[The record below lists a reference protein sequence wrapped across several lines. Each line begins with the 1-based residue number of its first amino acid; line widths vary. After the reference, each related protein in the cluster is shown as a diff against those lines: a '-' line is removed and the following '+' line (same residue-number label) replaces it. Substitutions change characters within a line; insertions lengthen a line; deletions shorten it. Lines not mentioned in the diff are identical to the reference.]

1 MNADSPGMRPDMRP
15 DMRPGTIPNMM
26 IDADELTRRADGH
39 WLTPPGGLSV
49 TAVEI
54 DSRLCA
60 PGTLFAALAGQH
72 ADGHDYLAAAAA
84 NGAAAALVARDPGPM
99 PCPLLMVDDVEAALA
114 RLGAFG
120 RAAHRMAGGHLVAI
134 TGSVG
139 KTGSKEML
147 AHMLRRLGGCHA
159 NRASFNNHLGVPL
172 TLATLPATPLPA
184 IQEIGM
190 NAAGEISTLSTLAQP
205 DIAVITRIA
214 DSHAGFFDSLD
225 DIAAAKA
232 EIFDGLTAGGTAILN
247 ADDPYFTFLGERA
260 RHAGA
265 GRIIGFGTDS
275 NADARLLDVVADS
288 AGTHIRADILGVRM
302 DVRMGTRGQHWA
314 RNAMGMLASVAALDL
329 DIAEAAEKLNDF
341 SELPGRGAVT
351 EGVFN
356 GATMTLVDDSY
367 NAGPASMNAAFAT
380 IAERPPQI
388 MVLSDML
395 ELGDAGAVAHAA
407 LAPAIAALHP
417 RVLITIGPMMA
428 EMASSLPASITRH
441 AVDAPD
447 AAIDALR
454 AMLRDGDL
462 VFIKGSNG
470 SGACRVAAEILDGFS
485 TPGGAKGGAS
495 HAA

>member
-1 MNADSPGMRPDMRP
+1 MSAATPDMMPGMM
-15 DMRPGTIPNMM
+15 PGRIPGMM
-26 IDADELTRRADGH
+26 IDADELARRADGH
-39 WLTPPGGLSV
+39 WLTPPGELVV

-72 ADGHDYLAAAAA
+72 VDGHDYLAAAAKK
-84 NGAAAALVARDPGPM
+84 GAAAALVSRDPGPM

-172 TLATLPATPLPA
+172 TLAALPDVPLA
-184 IQEIGM
+184 AVQEIGM
-190 NAAGEISTLSTLAQP
+190 NAAGEISVLSNLAQP

-214 DSHAGFFDSLD
+214 DSHAGFFESLD

-247 ADDPYFTFLGERA
+247 ADDPYFAFLGDRA
-260 RHAGA
+260 RDAGT
-265 GRIIGFGTDS
+265 GRIIGFGTGTD
-275 NADARLLDVVADS
+275 ADARLLDVTADN
-288 AGTHIRADILGVRM
+288 AGMDIRADILGTRIA
-302 DVRMGTRGQHWA
+302 VRMGTRGQHWA
-314 RNAMGMLASVAALDL
+314 HNAMAMLASVAALDL
-329 DIAEAAEKLNDF
+329 DIMKAAETLNDF
-341 SELPGRGAVT
+341 SELPGRGAIT

-356 GATMTLVDDSY
+356 GAAMTLIDDSY
-367 NAGPASMNAAFAT
+367 NAGPASMKAAFAT
-380 IAERPPQI
+380 IAETPPQL

-395 ELGDAGAVAHAA
+395 ELGDAGAAAHAA
-407 LAPAIAALHP
+407 LAPAITALHP
-417 RVLITIGPMMA
+417 RALITIGPMMA
-428 EMASSLPASITRH
+428 GMASSLPASIAHH

-454 AMLRDGDL
+454 AMLRDGDR

-470 SGACRVAAEILDGFS
+470 SGACHVAAAILAEFS
-485 TPGGAKGGAS
+485 MPDDANGGAS

>member
-1 MNADSPGMRPDMRP
+1 MSAATPDMMTGMMTGRIPGM
-15 DMRPGTIPNMM
+15 M
-26 IDADELTRRADGH
+26 INADELARRADGH
-39 WLTPPGGLSV
+39 WLTPPGELAV

-60 PGTLFAALAGQH
+60 PGTLFVALAGKH
-72 ADGHDYLAAAAA
+72 ADGHDYLGAAAKK
-84 NGAAAALVARDPGPM
+84 GAAAALVSRDPGPM

-172 TLATLPATPLPA
+172 TLAALPDAPFTA
-184 IQEIGM
+184 VQEIGM
-190 NAAGEISTLSTLAQP
+190 NAPGEISVLSNLAQP
-205 DIAVITRIA
+205 DITVITRIA
-214 DSHAGFFDSLD
+214 DSHSEFFDSLD

-232 EIFDGLTAGGTAILN
+232 EIFDGLTAGGTVILN
-247 ADDPYFTFLGERA
+247 ADDPYFTFLGDRA
-260 RHAGA
+260 RDAGA
-265 GRIIGFGTDS
+265 GRIIGFGTG
-275 NADARLLDVVADS
+275 AAPDARLLDAEADN
-288 AGTHIRADILGVRM
+288 AGTHIRADILGTQVS
-302 DVRMGTRGQHWA
+302 VRMGTRGRHWA
-314 RNAMGMLASVAALDL
+314 HNAMAMLASVAALDL
-329 DIAEAAEKLNDF
+329 DIIEAAETLNDF
-341 SELPGRGAVT
+341 SELPGRGAVSS
-351 EGVFN
+351 GIFN
-356 GATMTLVDDSY
+356 GAGMTLFDDSY
-367 NAGPASMNAAFAT
+367 NAGPASMKAAFAT
-380 IAERPPQI
+380 IAEMPPQL

-395 ELGDAGAVAHAA
+395 ELGDGSAAAHAA
-407 LAPAIAALHP
+407 LAPMIAALRP

-428 EMASSLPASITRH
+428 EMASTLPASIAHH

-454 AMLRDGDL
+454 AMLRDGDR

-470 SGACRVAAEILDGFS
+470 SGACHVAAAILAEFS
-485 TPGGAKGGAS
+485 MPDDANGGAS

>member
-1 MNADSPGMRPDMRP
+1 MNAATPGMK
-15 DMRPGTIPNMM
+15 
-26 IDADELTRRADGH
+26 IDAGELARRVEGTWLMPAGELT
-39 WLTPPGGLSV
+39 V

-54 DSRLCA
+54 DSRLCT

-72 ADGHDYLAAAAA
+72 TDGHDYIAAAGAA
-84 NGAAAALVARDPGPM
+84 GAAAALVSRDPGTLPRPL

-172 TLATLPATPLPA
+172 TLAALPDAPLA
-184 IQEIGM
+184 AVQEIGM
-190 NAAGEISTLSTLAQP
+190 NAPGEIRTLSTLAQP

-247 ADDPYFTFLGERA
+247 ADDAYFTFLSSRA
-260 RHAGA
+260 SNAGA
-265 GRIIGFGTDS
+265 GRTIGFGTDAS
-275 NADARLLDVVADS
+275 AEARLLDLMTDD
-288 AGTHIRADILGVRM
+288 AGTNVRADILGTGLAF
-302 DVRMGTRGQHWA
+302 RMGTRGQHWA
-314 RNAMGMLASVAALDL
+314 HNAMAMLAAVAALDL
-329 DIAEAAEKLNDF
+329 DVKQAAESLNDF
-341 SELPGRGAVT
+341 SEMPGRGAISS
-351 EGVFN
+351 GVFDS
-356 GATMTLVDDSY
+356 TTIILIDDSY
-367 NAGPASMNAAFAT
+367 NAGPASMKAAFTMIAAT
-380 IAERPPQI
+380 PPQI
-388 MVLSDML
+388 IVLSDML
-395 ELGDAGAVAHAA
+395 ELGDAGAAAHAA

-417 RVLITIGPMMA
+417 RMLITIGPMMA
-428 EMASSLPASITRH
+428 EMASSLPGGIDHH
-441 AVDAPD
+441 AVDTPD
-447 AAIDALR
+447 LAIAALR
-454 AMLRDGDL
+454 AALRDDDR

-470 SGACRVAAEILDGFS
+470 SGAWRVAAAILDGFS
-485 TPGGAKGGAS
+485 APTGANGGAS

>member
-1 MNADSPGMRPDMRP
+1 MNAA
-15 DMRPGTIPNMM
+15 TPNMM
-26 IDADELTRRADGH
+26 PGMMINADELAHRAAGR
-39 WLTPPGGLSV
+39 WLTPPGELAV

-60 PGTLFAALAGQH
+60 PGTLFVALAGEH
-72 ADGHDYLAAAAA
+72 ADGHDYLAAAAKK
-84 NGAAAALVARDPGPM
+84 GAAAALVSRDPGPM

-172 TLATLPATPLPA
+172 TLAALPDAPVA
-184 IQEIGM
+184 AVQEIGM
-190 NAAGEISTLSTLAQP
+190 NAPGEISVLSNLAQP
-205 DIAVITRIA
+205 DITVITRIA
-214 DSHAGFFDSLD
+214 DSHSEFFDSLD

-247 ADDPYFTFLGERA
+247 ADDPYFTFLGDRA
-260 RHAGA
+260 RDAGA
-265 GRIIGFGTDS
+265 GRIIGFGS
-275 NADARLLDVVADS
+275 GGESDARLLDAEADN
-288 AGTHIRADILGVRM
+288 AGTQIRADILGTQLS
-302 DVRMGTRGQHWA
+302 VRMGTRGQHWA
-314 RNAMGMLASVAALDL
+314 HNAMAMLASVAALDL
-329 DIAEAAEKLNDF
+329 DITEAAETLNDF
-341 SELPGRGAVT
+341 SELPGRGAISS
-351 EGVFN
+351 GIFN
-356 GATMTLVDDSY
+356 GAGMTLFDDSY
-367 NAGPASMNAAFAT
+367 NAGPASMKAAFAT
-380 IAERPPQI
+380 IAEMPPQL
-388 MVLSDML
+388 MVFSDML
-395 ELGDAGAVAHAA
+395 ELGDGSAAAHAA
-407 LAPAIAALHP
+407 LAPMIAALRP
-417 RVLITIGPMMA
+417 RALITIGPMMA
-428 EMASSLPASITRH
+428 EMASTLPASIAHH

-454 AMLRDGDL
+454 AMIRDGDR

-470 SGACRVAAEILDGFS
+470 SGACHVAAAILAEFS
-485 TPGGAKGGAS
+485 MPDDANGGAS

>member
-1 MNADSPGMRPDMRP
+1 MNDALPGMK
-15 DMRPGTIPNMM
+15 
-26 IDADELTRRADGH
+26 IDATELARRGEGK
-39 WLTPPGGLSV
+39 WLTPPGTLSV

-72 ADGHDYLAAAAA
+72 ADGHDYIAAAGA
-84 NGAAAALVARDPGPM
+84 NGAAAALVSRDPGSTLHPS

-172 TLATLPATPLPA
+172 TLAALPDAPLA
-184 IQEIGM
+184 AVQEIGM
-190 NAAGEISTLSTLAQP
+190 NAPGEIRTLSALAQP

-214 DSHAGFFDSLD
+214 DSHAGFFNSLD

-247 ADDPYFTFLGERA
+247 ADDPYFAFLGTRA
-260 RHAGA
+260 AAAGA
-265 GRIIGFGTDS
+265 GQTISFGTS
-275 NADARLLDVVADS
+275 ADAGARLLDVTTDD
-288 AGTHIRADILGVRM
+288 AGTNVRADILGTQIAFRV
-302 DVRMGTRGQHWA
+302 GTRGRHWA
-314 RNAMGMLASVAALDL
+314 HNAMAMLAAVAALDL
-329 DIAEAAEKLNDF
+329 DVNKAAEHLNDF
-341 SELPGRGAVT
+341 SELSGRGAVSKGGLDGT
-351 EGVFN
+351 
-356 GATMTLVDDSY
+356 AMTLIDDSY
-367 NAGPASMNAAFAT
+367 NAGPASMAAAFAT
-380 IAERPPQI
+380 IADTPPQI

-395 ELGDAGAVAHAA
+395 ELGDAGAAAHAA
-407 LAPAIAALHP
+407 LIPAITEMQP

-428 EMASSLPASITRH
+428 GMATSLPGSIDHH
-441 AVDAPD
+441 AVDTPD
-447 AAIDALR
+447 LAITALR
-454 AMLRDGDL
+454 ATLRDGDR

-470 SGACRVAAEILDGFS
+470 SGACRVAAAILAAFAAQTDS
-485 TPGGAKGGAS
+485 NGGTS

>member
-1 MNADSPGMRPDMRP
+1 MNAATPDMIPGMMTGRI
-15 DMRPGTIPNMM
+15 PGMM
-26 IDADELTRRADGH
+26 INADELARRADGR
-39 WLTPPGGLSV
+39 WLTPPGELAV

-60 PGTLFAALAGQH
+60 PDTLFAALTGQH
-72 ADGHDYLAAAAA
+72 VDGHDYLAAAAA
-84 NGAAAALVARDPGPM
+84 NGATAALVSRDPGSM
-99 PCPLLMVDDVEAALA
+99 PYPLLMVDDVEAALA

-172 TLATLPATPLPA
+172 TLAALPDAPFA
-184 IQEIGM
+184 AVQEIGM
-190 NAAGEISTLSTLAQP
+190 NAAGEISVLSSLAQP

-247 ADDPYFTFLGERA
+247 ADDPYFTFLGDRA
-260 RHAGA
+260 RDAGA
-265 GRIIGFGTDS
+265 GRIIGFGSDAKS
-275 NADARLLDVVADS
+275 DARLLDVETDN
-288 AGTHIRADILGVRM
+288 AGTQIRADILGTQLS
-302 DVRMGTRGQHWA
+302 VRMGTRGQHWA
-314 RNAMGMLASVAALDL
+314 HNAMAMLAAVAALDL
-329 DIAEAAEKLNDF
+329 DIMKAAETLNDF
-341 SELPGRGAVT
+341 SELPGRGAVSS
-351 EGVFN
+351 GIFN
-356 GATMTLVDDSY
+356 GAGMTLFDDSY
-367 NAGPASMNAAFAT
+367 NAGPASMKAAFTT
-380 IAERPPQI
+380 IAEMPPQL

-395 ELGDAGAVAHAA
+395 ELGDGGAAAHAA
-407 LAPAIAALHP
+407 LAPTIAALRP

-428 EMASSLPASITRH
+428 EMASALPASIAHH
-441 AVDAPD
+441 AVDTPD

-454 AMLRDGDL
+454 AMLRDGDR

-470 SGACRVAAEILDGFS
+470 SGACHVAAAILAEFS
-485 TPGGAKGGAS
+485 MPDDANGGAS